1 MNAVRWNVAV
11 SANTDKSLRMF
22 LAGSGKGKKGDLSRA
37 IEEAVLS
44 YVFER
49 TAKQIKA
56 DNEGKSAEEIDSLV
70 SEALDWA
77 SRA

>member
-11 SANTDKSLRMF
+11 SADTDKSLRMF

-49 TAKQIKA
+49 TAKQIKKIKT

-70 SEALDWA
+70 SEAL
-77 SRA
+77 